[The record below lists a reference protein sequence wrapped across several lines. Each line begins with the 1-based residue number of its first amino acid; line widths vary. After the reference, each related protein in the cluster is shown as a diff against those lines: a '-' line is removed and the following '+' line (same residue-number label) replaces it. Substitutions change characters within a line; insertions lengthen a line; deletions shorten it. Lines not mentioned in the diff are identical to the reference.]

1 MAINYLNSID
11 LNRNELQ
18 NAQLIRAQV
27 ENQPNDTAVNAGA
40 TPVTGQ
46 IYYNTTEGE
55 LRQYNGTAW
64 VSISGDLT
72 SIIAGAGL
80 TGTNLSGP
88 IPTLNVGAG
97 TGMTINANDIAVTPA
112 QTGITSIYNTS
123 LIVGGASGVNDI
135 QFGASKIAFR
145 ASSTAIGYMN
155 SVGFIP
161 SANNT
166 MALGTSTDKWSS
178 VYATTFLGDLN
189 GTINTATTGV
199 TQSVGDNSTLIATTA
214 YADAAA
220 AAVPIGD
227 YLPLSAGSSY
237 PLTGDLYITKNS
249 PILTIT
255 DTVASDLKL
264 EIKQAGST
272 ASFTSRGGTSS
283 TGQFNF
289 RITNGSTTTNALFI
303 NQQARAT
310 FAGDVVVTDELT
322 VSGTGQSSVAGQL
335 TIPQV
340 PSADTDAASKHYV
353 DQAVTGALSYQGAY
367 NAATNTPD
375 LDSSP
380 SSDIKTGW
388 TYTVTVEGL
397 FFTEQVRVGDVL
409 IANNNEPTTLA
420 EWTTVQNN
428 IDLADLT
435 TVGIGNVNQG
445 GGINVS
451 YSNGTA
457 TVSGEDSSATNKGIV
472 IVSAGTGISV
482 GYSSGTATVT
492 NTDTNSG
499 NTATGTITAGN
510 LTGTVTHA
518 FGINTIVQT
527 IDSSGNTVYC
537 DISRTATTS
546 VATIAT
552 AEATDITIL
561 VQKIG

>member
-1 MAINYLNSID
+1 MAIPFLNNID
-11 LNRNELQ
+11 LRDNQLLNAKLQ
-18 NAQLIRAQV
+18 ITGNAPAAEQGQV
-27 ENQPNDTAVNAGA
+27 YFNSAAGFLKPRVHDGAAWLNILDTTSV
-40 TPVTGQ
+40 
-46 IYYNTTEGE
+46 I
-55 LRQYNGTAW
+55 NGTY
-64 VSISGDLT
+64 VSSTVTSNVDLT
-72 SIIAGAGL
+72 LDLSAVDGTSTSASRFLTKDNTWATIPFGDVTEVQGGTNINVTDQTGPIPIVNLDDSITL
-80 TGTNLSGP
+80 TGTV
-88 IPTLNVGAG
+88 T
-97 TGMTINANDIAVTPA
+97 AV
-112 QTGITSIYNTS
+112 
-123 LIVGGASGVNDI
+123 
-135 QFGASKIAFR
+135 
-145 ASSTAIGYMN
+145 
-155 SVGFIP
+155 
-161 SANNT
+161 
-166 MALGTSTDKWSS
+166 
-178 VYATTFLGDLN
+178 TFLGDLN

-353 DQAVTGALSYQGAY
+353 DQAVTGALSYQGGY
-367 NAATNTPD
+367 DAATNTPD

-380 SSDIKTGW
+380 SSAIKTGW
-388 TYTVTVEGL
+388 TYTVTVDGL

-409 IANNNEPTTLA
+409 IANNNAPTTLA

-435 TVGIGNVNQG
+435 TVGIGNVN
-445 GGINVS
+445 
-451 YSNGTA
+451 
-457 TVSGEDSSATNKGIV
+457 
-472 IVSAGTGISV
+472 AGTGISV
-482 GYSSGTATVT
+482 AYASGTATVT
-492 NTDTNSG
+492 NTDTNSS
-499 NTATGTITAGN
+499 NTYAVTITDTATITHSLGTKDVIIQLYDVTTDETVYADVERGSTSEATITFA
-510 LTGTVTHA
+510 
-518 FGINTIVQT
+518 
-527 IDSSGNTVYC
+527 
-537 DISRTATTS
+537 ATPTNS
-546 VATIAT
+546 VRV
-552 AEATDITIL
+552 L